1 MTVDLQKAR
10 QKWFQA
16 LQPLRPEEIV
26 GLWRGVGI
34 PSDHPLDGVLENL
47 QWFGKRFHADLRAD
61 ALLFQWRPGRLVAI
75 NPAYLPIAM
84 VIRFA
89 SFGRTA
95 IARNW
100 FSHLQKVVRAR
111 APTAT
116 LMPRMTDFGETA
128 AMIYDNQPITDYLRR
143 IDEREIAGMMCVAGD
158 DRRYFF
164 RLRKVDPP
172 ERKVPS
178 WPKVPS

>member
-10 QKWFQA
+10 HEWFQT

-61 ALLFQWRPGRLVAI
+61 ALLFQWRPDSLVPI
-75 NPAYLPIAM
+75 NPAYFPIGVA
-84 VIRFA
+84 IRFA
-89 SFGRTA
+89 AFGRTA

-100 FSHLQKVVRAR
+100 FSHLQKAVRAR
-111 APTAT
+111 APTAMVT
-116 LMPRMTDFGETA
+116 LRATDAGETA
-128 AMIYDNQPITDYLRR
+128 AMVYDKQPIVDYFRR
-143 IDEREIAGMMCVAGD
+143 IDEREIAGMMYVAGD
-158 DRRYFF
+158 ERRYFF
-164 RLRKVDPP
+164 RLRMVGPA
-172 ERKVPS
+172 EREVPS
-178 WPKVPS
+178 